1 MDLLARKLRQKGGA
15 LLMEWIQDSLELCK
29 LAKADFGD
37 DAAALEKAIQ
47 HVGQTAMHLGAL
59 GAQGKLEATLL
70 QATPFLR
77 MFGTVHLG
85 LEALQQATVAK
96 RVIGERGESAFLKG
110 KLLNLTFYVQNLLPQ
125 AVAYGKAIQ
134 NGDQSCMD
142 EVLFA

>member
-1 MDLLARKLRQKGGA
+1 MKLCA
-15 LLMEWIQDSLELCK
+15 E
-29 LAKADFGD
+29 AKADFPEECG
-37 DAAALEKAIQ
+37 ALEKAIQ
-47 HVGQTAMHLGAL
+47 HLGQTAMHLGGL
-59 GAQGKLEATLL
+59 GAQGQLEATLL

-85 LEALQQATVAK
+85 LEALNQAITAK

-125 AVAYGKAIQ
+125 AVAFGKAIQ